1 MCSALPWTARIGS
14 GFYGFT
20 TSWRC
25 ASSGASSRRSCAGCR
40 RGRRC
45 WTPLSTGAASSPG
58 RRGGSRPCAPT
69 CPSCPSSP
77 ALPPFSASSNTWAMG
92 TTCPAR
98 GATRAG
104 WSCCWPWPG
113 RSRGWRAFS
122 AAWTPCGTRWRRGAA
137 TRPAP
142 LCSPP
147 STPARAWSTTG
158 CSSSTRW
165 TAFSHR

>member
-14 GFYGFT
+14 GFCGFT

-45 WTPLSTGAASSPG
+45 WTPSSTGAASSPG
-58 RRGGSRPCAPT
+58 RRAAQGPAHPPVQAASALQLCRP
-69 CPSCPSSP
+69 P
-77 ALPPFSASSNTWAMG
+77 AHRQVHGLRGLPVQP
-92 TTCPAR
+92 

-122 AAWTPCGTRWRRGAA
+122 AAWRRCGTRWRRGAA

-147 STPARAWSTTG
+147 STPARAWSMTG